1 MAFCAAGWISGAGMQ
16 YFVLRR
22 QYSGC
27 GTYGP
32 KLQVGLGALRTLA
45 ALLLSLCCTAALA
58 AQDEGKKSDPVEEGK
73 ESLSSVAPFPWYDRR
88 SDEARP
94 VHMTPRRDADSQNR
108 SSKWTNT
115 DKQTTGTSLG
125 RTSFFGPLLQ
135 VIGLT
140 VLVVLLFFIAYL
152 IATAFLKEEISEE
165 TAQRRVVESSR
176 DVDRVEELPF
186 HIRKPSGDFLS
197 EARRL
202 YEAGQ
207 YSEAIIYLFSYQL
220 VQLDRHHVIR
230 LAKGKTNRQYV
241 RESRQ
246 RPAIRPILEQTMYS
260 FEDAFFGR
268 KSLSREQFER
278 SWQQL
283 DAFHAELAELEKA
296 AA

>member
-1 MAFCAAGWISGAGMQ
+1 LPFVDLPRFRSCWQSLSGIAI
-16 YFVLRR
+16 V
-22 QYSGC
+22 
-27 GTYGP
+27 
-32 KLQVGLGALRTLA
+32 
-45 ALLLSLCCTAALA
+45 LLSLLLTAFLS
-58 AQDEGKKSDPVEEGK
+58 AQDSPPKPDPVQEGK
-73 ESLSSVAPFPWYDRR
+73 ESLTNVAKFPWYDSR
-88 SDEARP
+88 SDEVHP
-94 VHMTPRRDADSQNR
+94 LHMTPRREADSGNR
-108 SSKWTNT
+108 ASKWTNAN
-115 DKQTTGTSLG
+115 KQKTGMAGG
-125 RTSFFGPLLQ
+125 RTSAFGPLLQ
-135 VIGLT
+135 GVGLT
-140 VLVVLLFFIAYL
+140 VLVLLLGFIAYL
-152 IATAFLKEEISEE
+152 IATAFLKEEISE
-165 TAQRRVVESSR
+165 TSAQRRVVETSR

-186 HIRKPSGDFLS
+186 HVRKPSGDFLS

-246 RPAIRPILEQTMYS
+246 RPAVRPILEQTMFS

-268 KSLSREQFER
+268 KTLGREQFER

>member
-1 MAFCAAGWISGAGMQ
+1 MASAATTGCS
-16 YFVLRR
+16 VLST
-22 QYSGC
+22 QYSLP
-27 GTYGP
+27 GTQW
-32 KLQVGLGALRTLA
+32 LVLFTHFTRLDRRFQTLTTFALFLLTLVFSP
-45 ALLLSLCCTAALA
+45 LLA
-58 AQDEGKKSDPVEEGK
+58 AQDSSPKPDPVEEGK
-73 ESLSSVAPFPWYDRR
+73 ESLSGAAQFPWYDRR
-88 SDEARP
+88 TNEVRP
-94 VHMTPRRDADSQNR
+94 LHMTPRRDADSQNR
-108 SSKWTNT
+108 ASKWTNT
-115 DKQTTGTSLG
+115 DKQTSGTQLG

-135 VIGLT
+135 GVGLT
-140 VLVVLLFFIAYL
+140 VLVVLLFVIAYL
-152 IATAFLKEEISEE
+152 VATAFLKEEISEE
-165 TAQRRVVESSR
+165 AALRRVVESSR

-230 LAKGKTNRQYV
+230 LAKGKTNRQYI

-246 RPAIRPILEQTMYS
+246 RPAVRPILEQTMYS

-283 DAFHAELAELEKA
+283 EAFHAELVQLEKA